1 MHETQTLLLAAHTYI
16 HTYKRS
22 KHPQK
27 QQKEFSDNNKTQEL
41 LKDVYQTK
49 TSDADD
55 DDDDDDEEEFT
66 KLHRKH
72 YLLATKEHVT
82 Y

>member
-1 MHETQTLLLAAHTYI
+1 LHETQTLLLAA

-27 QQKEFSDNNKTQEL
+27 QQKELSNNNKTQEL
-41 LKDVYQTK
+41 FKDVHQTR
-49 TSDADD
+49 TSDADYDD
-55 DDDDDDEEEFT
+55 DDDDDNEEFR